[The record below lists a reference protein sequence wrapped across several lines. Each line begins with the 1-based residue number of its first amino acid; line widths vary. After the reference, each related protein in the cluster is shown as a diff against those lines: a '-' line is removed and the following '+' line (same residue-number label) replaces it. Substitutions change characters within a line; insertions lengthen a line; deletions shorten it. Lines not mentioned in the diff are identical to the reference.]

1 MISNIIKVY
10 PRANLQNIPIDIN
23 KQAILLLPTILSIP
37 ITLIQITN
45 ENELQSHIYQDK
57 LFTVQSTD
65 YIHIDDAYI
74 TLYKDESIK
83 IAILY
88 PTYSQIFEFISE
100 RKKKC
105 IYEQAYKFESNSDIY
120 SAKRDSLL
128 RKEDINIKSAYKN
141 LKEKGRIGDQYDQN
155 GIYCFIYIY
164 IYINLVK
171 QRLFSREEMKIQS
184 VTSVE
189 SEIQS
194 RTSYVLFLIK

>member
-10 PRANLQNIPIDIN
+10 PITNLQNIPIDIN
-23 KQAILLLPTILSIP
+23 EQAILLLPTILSIP

-65 YIHIDDAYI
+65 YIQIDDAYI
-74 TLYKDESIK
+74 TLYKDESK

-88 PTYSQIFEFISE
+88 PTYSQIFESISE

-128 RKEDINIKSAYKN
+128 RKEDINIKSKK
-141 LKEKGRIGDQYDQN
+141 LMEKGQIGDQYRYFDQN
-155 GIYCFIYIY
+155 GIYIY
-164 IYINLVK
+164 IYIQING
-171 QRLFSREEMKIQS
+171 
-184 VTSVE
+184 
-189 SEIQS
+189 
-194 RTSYVLFLIK
+194 